1 MFAVPRP
8 LVICCALG
16 LTASVVG
23 QVSFMTSYGGPGSDL
38 CTDLVVAAD
47 GTVRLAGS
55 TLTPAFVFGSQD
67 AFLLRTDLNGG
78 LIGAA
83 ACGSPQTDVFTCVE
97 ALPDSGLFAV
107 GYTTGFGAT
116 SFDCQVTRLDKNN
129 TILWSLR
136 IGDGEEDFPLASALT
151 HDGGVV
157 LYGVFGT
164 SPTNTNHFVAK
175 VSGAGALVWT
185 RLFRAPGYDFGFSI
199 ERTPDNGFI
208 LCGES
213 EAYGPNASH
222 IFVAKLTADG
232 DVTWRQVYATN
243 GEDHGTSVIPTLD
256 GGYAVAGYTFGNG
269 ATSGDAFMMK
279 LNASGA
285 ISWFRRY
292 GDGRYQVTSGL
303 VQMPDST
310 YWLTGTSS
318 TGGFVNPNIFLIHT
332 NKNGG
337 LLSAQEFGNAMRT
350 ERANSMVIA
359 PDGGLLIGGEVSNC
373 PQSDFQALLM
383 RTSPGGLCPAC
394 DQLNV
399 TYTSSAHTPTIFTGF
414 TLTTAASSNVAVPA
428 IQAVV
433 PTSTLCSGELPLP
446 VQLLSFTG
454 EADGPQNVLYWAT
467 ATEQMSDR
475 FEVERST
482 DLATWELVAIA
493 DAAGTSNSTLHY
505 VAYDK
510 APPQL
515 AYYRLRQVDLDG
527 TATLSEVIAVQRER
541 SSGTLDLYPN
551 PGNALIT
558 LRSESLDPIQQVDI
572 ASADGRVV
580 LRVAG
585 IGANERIDLDVAEL
599 AAGTYVVRV
608 TMATGVRSATWV
620 KVDR

>member
-1 MFAVPRP
+1 M
-8 LVICCALG
+8 VICCALG
-16 LTASVVG
+16 LAASVLG
-23 QVSFMTSYGGPGSDL
+23 QVSFMTSYGGPGSDV
-38 CTDLVVAAD
+38 CNDLVVAAD
-47 GTVRLAGS
+47 GSVRLAGS
-55 TLTPAFVFGSQD
+55 TLTPAFVIGSQD
-67 AFLLRTDLNGG
+67 GFLVRTDLNGG
-78 LIGAA
+78 LLGAA

-107 GYTTGFGAT
+107 GYTTGYGAT

-129 TILWSLR
+129 AILWSLR
-136 IGDGEEDFPLASALT
+136 IGGDEEDFPLASALT

-157 LYGVFGT
+157 LYGIFGT
-164 SPTNTNHFVAK
+164 SPTNTNHYVAK

-185 RLFRAPGYDFGFSI
+185 RLLRAPGYDFGFSI

-243 GEDHGTSVIPTLD
+243 GEDHGTRVIPTLD
-256 GGYAVAGYTFGNG
+256 GGYAVAGYTFGYG
-269 ATSGDAFMMK
+269 ATSGDAFLMK

-292 GDGRYQVTSGL
+292 GDGRYQVATSL
-303 VQMPDST
+303 VQMPDSS
-310 YWLTGTSS
+310 YWLSGTSS

-337 LLSAQEFGNAMRT
+337 LLSAQEFGDAMRT

-373 PQSDFQALLM
+373 PQSDFQALLL
-383 RTSPGGLCPAC
+383 RTSPDGLCPAC

-399 TYTSSAHTPTIFTGF
+399 VYTSSAHTPSIFPGF
-414 TLTTAASSNVAVPA
+414 TLNTAGTSNVAVPA
-428 IQAVV
+428 IQAVS
-433 PTSTLCSGELPLP
+433 PISTLCSGELPLP

-454 EADGPQNVLYWAT
+454 RADGSKNVLSWST
-467 ATEQMSDR
+467 ATERESDR

-482 DLATWELVAIA
+482 DLSTWELVASA
-493 DAAGTSNSTLHY
+493 AAAGTSNSTLHY
-505 VAYDK
+505 MVYDK
-510 APPQL
+510 APTQL

-527 TATLSEVIAVQRER
+527 TNTFSEVVAVQREN
-541 SSGTLDLYPN
+541 GDEKLLLFPN
-551 PGNALIT
+551 PGVDQLT
-558 LRSESLDPIQQVDI
+558 VRSPGQEPIEQVEI
-572 ASADGRVV
+572 AAADGRVL
-580 LRVAG
+580 LRVVSLVAQG
-585 IGANERIDLDVAEL
+585 SLDLGVDQL
-599 AAGTYVVRV
+599 RSGTYFVRV
-608 TMATGVRSATWV
+608 ASASGVRTATWV